1 LHFLIDFAEAPLKL
15 VFLFVLGEFW
25 MQLFEQTLVDVTE
38 AGFNGGQLG
47 SFSGEEFEGRKQD
60 ARVVQGNY
68 RNDFLLFGIL
78 D

>member
-1 LHFLIDFAEAPLKL
+1 
-15 VFLFVLGEFW
+15 